1 MAMQMAYDKLR
12 AEVARWEFPYLEFDV
27 TLEAESGPGFGEM
40 VLFVKARR
48 GANVV
53 QQYVITVMTV
63 LKAEFLALVVQD
75 ILDDMVRSWAKSW
88 LKRTEETTPPVRENE
103 GKELEHPIVICSVCK
118 KLDGICEC
126 KPKPLRWEILQP
138 EYH

>member
-1 MAMQMAYDKLR
+1 MAIQMAYDQLR
-12 AEVARWEFPYLEFDV
+12 AEVARWEFPYLEFYV
-27 TLEAESGPGFGEM
+27 PPPAESRPGFDEA
-40 VLFVKARR
+40 VLFVEARR

-88 LKRTEETTPPVRENE
+88 LKRTEETTPPVRE
-103 GKELEHPIVICSVCK
+103 GKK
-118 KLDGICEC
+118 DGGVN
-126 KPKPLRWEILQP
+126 R
-138 EYH
+138 